1 MTIQGSDNPEW
12 EQSMSQWYDRLNAE
26 EKGYFRNLVERVQD
40 PISRIPLEYQGY
52 TQRYNEALKR
62 ENIASQL
69 TQEQL
74 YEIDTVFAQTYYD
87 NNVTSQILAP
97 ITTVMSSPK
106 WQSKMYTISGDTYP
120 NFVEKD
126 FNSIAWFKLGVDQSF
141 EGGLG
146 QIIGYHL
153 PWTLVDESR
162 EGLYDIQAWHALKA
176 GVMMGKNWEERY
188 WYGSAG
194 LHTTGDIGVTGFMNE
209 ADITQLYGGGAG
221 DDNNFGTALD
231 IDYTVKRFLGVLR
244 TVYEPGDIVIVST
257 AGVAEELLSHD
268 QATTGLTE
276 LEVLWKKYFATGAVS
291 EWWICNEL
299 AQETLSTS
307 KQAFIMFKR
316 SRYTMAREIIYPLQ
330 TMPVGGK
337 FFEKDIKEV
346 MLQADLCKWRNTAA
360 AVPAIHTTVV
370 VDCTTSNVGFFQ
382 NGLFLSGK
390 EGYHPFKLPSIY
402 SAYTTR

>member
-1 MTIQGSDNPEW
+1 MTIEGVDNPEW
-12 EQSMSQWYDRLNAE
+12 RDSMDKWYHRLNEE
-26 EKGYFRNLVERVQD
+26 EKGYFDRMVASLQD
-40 PISRIPLEYQGY
+40 PISRVPEEYAQHANRFNSIY
-52 TQRYNEALKR
+52 KR
-62 ENIASQL
+62 ENVASQL

-87 NNVTSQILAP
+87 NNITGQILAP
-97 ITTVMSSPK
+97 ITEVQSAPK

-120 NFVEKD
+120 NFTEKD
-126 FNSIAWFKLGVDQSF
+126 FNDIAWFKLGVDQSF

-146 QIIGYHL
+146 QILGYHL
-153 PWTLVDESR
+153 PWTLIDEGK
-162 EGLYDIQAWHALKA
+162 EGLYDISTWHALKA

-209 ADITQLYGGGAG
+209 ADITQLYGGGAN
-221 DDNNFGTALD
+221 DDNDFTAALD
-231 IDYTVKRFLGVLR
+231 IDYTVKRFLGALR
-244 TVYEPGDIVIVST
+244 AVYEPGEVVIVST

-276 LEVLWKKYFATGAVS
+276 LEVLWKKYFATGAVQ

-316 SRYTMAREIIYPLQ
+316 SRQTMAREIIYPLQ
-330 TMPVGGK
+330 TMPVMDK
-337 FFEKDIKEV
+337 TFSKDIKEV
-346 MLQADLCKWRNTAA
+346 MLQADICKWRVTAA
-360 AVPAIHTTVV
+360 AIPAIHTTVV
-370 VDCTTSNVGFFQ
+370 VDCTTTNTGFFQ
-382 NGLFLSGK
+382 NGLFLSGAS
-390 EGYHPFKLPSIY
+390 GVHPFRLPSIY
-402 SAYTTR
+402 SQYTTR

>member
-1 MTIQGSDNPEW
+1 MTIQGDNNPEW
-12 EQSMSQWYDRLNAE
+12 EQSMSQWYTRLNAD
-26 EKGYFRNLVERVQD
+26 EKGYFKNLVERVQN

-52 TQRYNEALKR
+52 TVRYNEFLKR

-106 WQSKMYTISGDTYP
+106 WQSKMYTISGDKYP

-162 EGLYDIQAWHALKA
+162 EGLYDIQSWHALKA
-176 GVMMGKNWEERY
+176 GIMMGKNWEERY
-188 WYGSAG
+188 WLGSAG
-194 LHTTGDIGVTGFMNE
+194 VNSTGDIGVTGLLNE
-209 ADITQLYGGGAG
+209 ADLTAAYGGGAT
-221 DDNNFGTALD
+221 DDNDFTAALD
-231 IDYTVKRFLGVLR
+231 IDFTVKRFLGVLR
-244 TVYEPGDIVIVST
+244 AVYEPGDIVIVST
-257 AGVAEELLSHD
+257 AGIAEELLSHD

-276 LEVLWKKYFATGAVS
+276 LEVLWKKYFATGLVA
-291 EWWICNEL
+291 EWWICNDMAPTTL
-299 AQETLSTS
+299 ATTS
-307 KQAFIMFKR
+307 QAFIMFKR

-346 MLQADLCKWRNTAA
+346 MLQADLVKYRNVAA
-360 AVPAIHTTVV
+360 AVPANNATLSCVTT
-370 VDCTTSNVGFFQ
+370 NIGLFQ
-382 NGLFLSGK
+382 NGLFLSGSQ
-390 EGYHPFKLPSIY
+390 GYHPFKLPSIY
-402 SAYTTR
+402 SAYTTK